1 MHRYVLTVATKKYNI
16 YNRCPNNLTKI
27 EFVILMSNYTIEN
40 IMIIITYPQPPPFNL
55 FSTDHRQPPVWKEFV
70 LILGFKT
77 NQHNNIDIVLL
88 LSDSYLQ
95 AIGCNTQHISPLLWW
110 IYIAY
115 HIQRY
120 FRAIAIWHKT
130 TSGAYQADQKKG
142 RVWHYHIFHH
152 GNIATLWTSPNLKL
166 IKVKFIK
173 LVFWFRFLFM

>member
-1 MHRYVLTVATKKYNI
+1 M
-16 YNRCPNNLTKI
+16 
-27 EFVILMSNYTIEN
+27 
-40 IMIIITYPQPPPFNL
+40 
-55 FSTDHRQPPVWKEFV
+55 
-70 LILGFKT
+70 LGFKT

-95 AIGCNTQHISPLLWW
+95 ALGCNTQHISPLLWW

-120 FRAIAIWHKT
+120 FRAIVIWHKT

-142 RVWHYHIFHH
+142 LVWHYHIFHH

-173 LVFWFRFLFM
+173 LVFWFRFLFMQISVFYFSLTLIFETTAHVVIQYAYISLDAVNSLAPGRFQFNSR